1 MNAAR
6 DRLYSAA
13 LKIFAEKRNKG
24 VSVSELAREA
34 NVARSTIYNLIPD
47 MDTLFS
53 EVANQV
59 TEQFN
64 QKLMALLDGVE
75 DPAIQ
80 LTYALAFPLEEFHN
94 DPQVGRFVTEFA
106 LRESQLKKYWFGV
119 PEKALMTGIESGRF
133 VISKSE
139 VTVFRAQMAG
149 GLLSTMLLIQDGQVG
164 WREAAHN
171 FAMLQLRALGMSD
184 AEARTITEQLSM
196 ARESESL

>member
-64 QKLMALLDGVE
+64 EKLMALLEGVE

-184 AEARTITEQLSM
+184 AEARAITEQLSM
-196 ARESESL
+196 ARESESI

>member
-119 PEKALMTGIESGRF
+119 PEKALMSGIESGRF

-184 AEARTITEQLSM
+184 AEARTITERLSM

>member
-64 QKLMALLDGVE
+64 DKLKGLLSGVD

-80 LTYALAFPLEEFHN
+80 LTHALAFPLEEFHN

-106 LRESQLKKYWFGV
+106 LRESRLKKYWFGV
-119 PEKALMTGIESGRF
+119 PEKALLAGIDSGRF
-133 VISKSE
+133 AISKAE
-139 VTVFRAQMAG
+139 LTVFRAQMAG

-171 FAMLQLRALGMSD
+171 FATIQLRALGLADDEARSITERLVMASD
-184 AEARTITEQLSM
+184 ADVL
-196 ARESESL
+196 

>member
-64 QKLMALLDGVE
+64 EKLMALLDGVE

-184 AEARTITEQLSM
+184 AEARAITEQLSM

>member
-184 AEARTITEQLSM
+184 AEARTITERLSM

>member
-64 QKLMALLDGVE
+64 EKLMALLDGVE

-119 PEKALMTGIESGRF
+119 PEKALMSGIESGRF

>member
-13 LKIFAEKRNKG
+13 LKIFAEKRNKV

>member
-64 QKLMALLDGVE
+64 EKLMALLDGVE

-184 AEARTITEQLSM
+184 AEARAITEQLSM
-196 ARESESL
+196 ARESESI

>member
-64 QKLMALLDGVE
+64 EKLMALLDGVE

-184 AEARTITEQLSM
+184 AEARTITERLSM

>member
-53 EVANQV
+53 AVANQV

-64 QKLMALLDGVE
+64 DKLKGLLSGVD

-80 LTYALAFPLEEFHN
+80 LTHALAFPLEEFHN

-106 LRESQLKKYWFGV
+106 
-119 PEKALMTGIESGRF
+119 
-133 VISKSE
+133 
-139 VTVFRAQMAG
+139 
-149 GLLSTMLLIQDGQVG
+149 
-164 WREAAHN
+164 
-171 FAMLQLRALGMSD
+171 
-184 AEARTITEQLSM
+184 
-196 ARESESL
+196 

>member
-64 QKLMALLDGVE
+64 EKLMALLDGVE

-184 AEARTITEQLSM
+184 AEARIITKQLSM

>member
-64 QKLMALLDGVE
+64 EKLMALLDGVE

-196 ARESESL
+196 ARESESI

>member
-64 QKLMALLDGVE
+64 EKLMALLDGVE

>member
-64 QKLMALLDGVE
+64 EKLMALLEGVE